1 MRSIGTRPVVAALH
15 LAALRQNIGHVNQ
28 SYVVRRSCTAVLSGT
43 SCRLA
48 RGDVRRSFAAWQHH
62 RGNFLGPVP
71 WGYSSVPRAPPRRPL
86 TVNASKSGGKRINQ
100 SEFTEKAW
108 QAIVSAP
115 ELAKSGMQQIVETEH
130 LAKSMLEQPNGLARR
145 IVQKAGSD
153 PSRLLEVTDA
163 FIRKQPKVTGDAG
176 QILGRNLEALV
187 TKSQELKA
195 SWGDEYV
202 SIEHL
207 LLALNE
213 DVRFGESLMRQEGIT
228 AKKLEDAIKE
238 IRGSSKVVDQD
249 PEGKY
254 EALSKYARD
263 LTKAAKDGKLDPV
276 IGRDDEI
283 RRAIQILSRR
293 TKNNPVL
300 IGEPGVGKTA
310 VAEGL
315 AQRIVAGDVPAALQ
329 DRTLMALDMGS
340 LIAGAK
346 FRGEFEDRLKA
357 VIREVTESSGRI
369 ILFIDELHM
378 LMGAGGA
385 GDDAGMDAANLLK
398 PALARGDF
406 KCIGATTVEEYR
418 RYVEK
423 DAALERRFQP
433 VNVWEPT
440 IPEAIE
446 ILGGIAH
453 RFEVH
458 HGVRFT
464 PQAIQAAVTLSQ
476 RYIADRF
483 LPDKAIDLI
492 DEAAAMT
499 QIKMALSGGSEDG
512 KKPVV
517 HEEDIATIVGEW
529 TGIPVTRLTSSDSEA
544 LRGLEEALHRRVV
557 GQDEATSA
565 VARAIRRSRT
575 GLSSGTRPVASLL
588 FCGPTGVGKTE
599 LVKAVSEAVYGSET
613 AMVRIDMSEYMEA
626 FSASRLVGPPP
637 GYVGYEEGGQLTDAV
652 RRKPFTVI
660 LLDEIEKAHPDVF
673 NILLQVLEDG
683 RLTDGKG
690 RVVNF
695 TNAMLIMTSNIGS
708 SEILESFSEDE
719 AVDSLSA
726 YSNIQRTVATQLGR
740 QYRPEF
746 LNRLDE
752 IIVFR
757 PLTKAEVAEIAEL
770 MIAQV
775 VERCTAQKLRLS
787 TTPAFM
793 GRLIQEGYSS
803 RYGAR
808 PLRRAVQRL
817 LEDTVASCL
826 VDDFVSDG
834 LLEIDVNA
842 KGEILARS
850 EGRDKVIAVAA
861 RGGIEDS
868 YDEQLMAG
876 GSDPSNSRGERFRE
890 LQAAESQGN

>member
-1 MRSIGTRPVVAALH
+1 VRQPQEEGRSAWSFLGGAGRSSGSGPLDLQLGEELKGLLRAAANDSQETVTARGVV
-15 LAALRQNIGHVNQ
+15 LAMMNAPTSNA
-28 SYVVRRSCTAVLSGT
+28 YAVL
-43 SCRLA
+43 
-48 RGDVRRSFAAWQHH
+48 
-62 RGNFLGPVP
+62 
-71 WGYSSVPRAPPRRPL
+71 
-86 TVNASKSGGKRINQ
+86 
-100 SEFTEKAW
+100 
-108 QAIVSAP
+108 
-115 ELAKSGMQQIVETEH
+115 
-130 LAKSMLEQPNGLARR
+130 
-145 IVQKAGSD
+145 QK
-153 PSRLLEVTDA
+153 LLEVSMET
-163 FIRKQPKVTGDAG
+163 
-176 QILGRNLEALV
+176 LEL
-187 TKSQELKA
+187 ELR
-195 SWGDEYV
+195 G
-202 SIEHL
+202 
-207 LLALNE
+207 
-213 DVRFGESLMRQEGIT
+213 GESAEGERK
-228 AKKLEDAIKE
+228 AKVGAGGKTKRLGKKSVLKE
-238 IRGSSKVVDQD
+238 CGT
-249 PEGKY
+249 
-254 EALSKYARD
+254 D
-263 LTKAAKDGKLDPV
+263 LTEQAELGCLDPM
-276 IGRDDEI
+276 IGRDKELDRTMRI
-283 RRAIQILSRR
+283 LVRRRKS
-293 TKNNPVL
+293 NPCL
-300 IGEPGVGKTA
+300 LGDPGVGKTA
-310 VAEGL
+310 IVEGL
-315 AQRIVAGDVPAALQ
+315 AQRIASGEVPANLQ
-329 DRTLMALDMGS
+329 GKRLIS
-340 LIAGAK
+340 LQLGLLVADTK
-346 FRGEFEDRLKA
+346 YRGEFEERLKS
-357 VIREVTESSGRI
+357 VLEEVAADPRI